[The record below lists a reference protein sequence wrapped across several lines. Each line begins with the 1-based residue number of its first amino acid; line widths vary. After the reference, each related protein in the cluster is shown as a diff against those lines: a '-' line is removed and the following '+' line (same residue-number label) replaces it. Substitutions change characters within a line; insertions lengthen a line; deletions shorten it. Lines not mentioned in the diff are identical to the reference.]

1 VKRLLPKNLHRIFL
15 YAKYNI
21 RDFYDSYIAPALSP
35 RITPL
40 GFVFLGSNSIHHKAM
55 QKGEFESLEVE
66 WLNEQFNSIDYFI
79 DIGANIGYFSCIAR
93 SKGKFVIAVEPL
105 WKNLQ
110 MLLRNIELNSGP
122 PVEVFPLALSA
133 EIGTMNL
140 YGLSST
146 GASLLANWAGAPVSA
161 VRRVPVTTLDNILGG
176 RFIDKRLLIKIDVEG
191 FEYQLLNGSKTT
203 LDRKLK
209 PVWLIEIT
217 NSQFHPQ
224 GLNPHFEDT
233 FQEFWRRGYL
243 CFALTS
249 AGKEFIENKNFIEI
263 NKYQSKGVI
272 NYIFLDNQSNR

>member
-1 VKRLLPKNLHRIFL
+1 MKWLLPKNLRRIL
-15 YAKYNI
+15 IYAKYNI
-21 RDFYDSYIAPALSP
+21 RDFYDSYLTPSLSP
-35 RITPL
+35 RMTPL
-40 GFVFLGSNSIHHKAM
+40 GFVFSGSTSIHHKAM
-55 QKGEFESLEVE
+55 QKGEFESSEVE
-66 WLNEQFNSIDYFI
+66 WLKEQLNSIDYFI
-79 DIGANIGYFSCIAR
+79 DIGANVGYFSCIAR
-93 SKGKFVIAVEPL
+93 SEGKSVIAVEPL

-161 VRRVPVTTLDNILGG
+161 VRRVPVTILDNILGG
-176 RFIDKRLLIKIDVEG
+176 RFIDKRLLIKVDVEG
-191 FEYQLLNGSKTT
+191 FEYQLLKGSKST
-203 LDRKLK
+203 LDREIK

-243 CFALTS
+243 CYALTS
-249 AGKEFIENKNFIEI
+249 AGKALIENNNFVEI

-272 NYIFLDNQSNR
+272 NYIFIDGDSNV